1 MLALVL
7 TLILAVYIL
16 GPDVLLRVIVGLFA
30 PPRTT
35 SRPRG
40 EEIARAFIVAAIP
53 MILTFVFSHFILG
66 RFNNVSVLKD
76 FMLGLYGEKSLEDHH
91 EAFFDAAGKI
101 IRLNLEFLLL
111 PVYLLVIT
119 AAIWLIHLINHYG
132 QLLRKYKDAPIRRA
146 MLNWLVRPWAAEW
159 HLKLSGVLLPQETDL
174 IRVDVLTKL
183 DVLFRGTLLDHH
195 LASDGSLVSL
205 TLASP
210 QKFHRKEL
218 LEARASK
225 TRKATD
231 PAAYWST
238 PIETHSFVIMAPEI
252 VTLNIN
258 YVDPASL
265 VKKPSQVTRV
275 GAGKALS
282 ALTAAAKRKSSGKTT
297 AAARPAQGLSR
308 KTGIR
313 KPSSSS

>member
-35 SRPRG
+35 SRPQG
-40 EEIARAFIVAAIP
+40 EEVARAFIVAALP
-53 MILTFVFSHFILG
+53 MILTFLVSHFLFG
-66 RFNNVSVLKD
+66 RFNNVSILKD

-91 EAFFDAAGKI
+91 DAFFSAAGKI
-101 IRLNLEFLLL
+101 IQLNLEFLLL
-111 PVYLLVIT
+111 PVYLSVIL
-119 AAIWLIHLINHYG
+119 ASVWLIHLIRRYG
-132 QLLRKYKDAPIRRA
+132 QLLRRYRDAPVRRA
-146 MLNWLVRPWAAEW
+146 MLSWLVRPWAAEW
-159 HLKLSGVLLPQETDL
+159 HLKLSGALLPKDTDL
-174 IRVDVLTKL
+174 IRVDILTKL
-183 DVLFRGTLLDHH
+183 DVLFRGTLLEHH
-195 LASDGSLVSL
+195 LAADGSLISL

-225 TRKATD
+225 SRKAID
-231 PAAYWST
+231 PAEYWSA
-238 PIETHSFVIMAPEI
+238 PIETNSFVIMASEI

-258 YVDPASL
+258 YVDPDSL
-265 VKKPSQVTRV
+265 AKMPSKVTKA

-282 ALTAAAKRKSSGKTT
+282 ALTAAAQRKSSGKSVG
-297 AAARPAQGLSR
+297 AARPAQGLSR
-308 KTGIR
+308 KKVLR
-313 KPSSSS
+313 EPSA